1 MDIEEATKIYT
12 FGITSPKAEV
22 SPSEEPIFVLS
33 SSQLQEIISRAIQPL
48 LDEVSQLKVTV
59 ARQQEDIASLKS
71 TENLNFSDI
80 RDLYT
85 AIGEIEQR
93 QQNKG
98 PTVQPQPKGSKTNAR
113 ITTLKTALK
122 ARGGGITF
130 KEAEKLLGIK
140 RNQMTKL
147 VSQLDKRSF
156 EIFARAGN
164 KREKIIR
171 LKSFT

>member
-1 MDIEEATKIYT
+1 MR
-12 FGITSPKAEV
+12 FR
-22 SPSEEPIFVLS
+22 S
-33 SSQLQEIISRAIQPL
+33 SRSTIACQG
-48 LDEVSQLKVTV
+48 
-59 ARQQEDIASLKS
+59 EDIAALKT
-71 TENLNFSDI
+71 TEDQDFKILSHDISDAFV
-80 RDLYT
+80 
-85 AIGEIEQR
+85 AIDEIDQR

-122 ARGGGITF
+122 ARGGGMTF

-156 EIFARAGN
+156 EIFARAGS

>member
-1 MDIEEATKIYT
+1 M
-12 FGITSPKAEV
+12 TSIAKAIKALPLVAQQTHE
-22 SPSEEPIFVLS
+22 PISEEPVFILT
-33 SSQLQEIISRAIQPL
+33 SSQLQEIITRAIQPL
-48 LDEVSQLKVTV
+48 QDEVLQLKVTV
-59 ARQQEDIASLKS
+59 AQQGEDIASLKS
-71 TENLNFSDI
+71 TERLNFDDI

-122 ARGGGITF
+122 ARGGGMTF

-156 EIFARAGN
+156 EIFARAGS

-171 LKSFT
+171 LKSFA